1 MLRGPAMSFTAEE
14 PQTRAFINEIN
25 RSGNQLVVYDYMTG
39 TDKIL
44 EVDDNWYIDHL
55 RIQCTVDGQQV
66 WDYVDY
72 NDYFWLYGS
81 HHNCF
86 GWLFVGPSG
95 YNTITFFGEH
105 PEFDKTT
112 QTLPL
117 APYTFTMESPLY
129 DFMYSDVT
137 KRSYTQ
143 ANPDSSPVGLHLNHM
158 FSAYRFRIRNVRQVA
173 IAVKSATLKVVT
185 KKQANISFAD
195 AIANPEASKADV
207 SFNDCQSGTLTQSR
221 GAGSVLENNS
231 SYINLFDLN
240 DTEAYRMMWPQ
251 DETEFQGAKL
261 ELTFQEEGKSE
272 VETKVFKLNDFAQKE
287 WLAGNRYAY
296 DLVFTD
302 QEIRLV
308 CNVEPWDKKN
318 ITLDFTDVV
327 VVSDKIQWHNDTA
340 MDVDEHDGV
349 VVLFNDKAKPAEC
362 YFKIDAPT
370 GATWVASLIT
380 VEGKGSDAFEFVN
393 PANTVEVLP
402 APSGPVG
409 QIGRVMIRVKDATS
423 QTNTNK
429 AKLRIIVRTA
439 NNEQTIVVENLC
451 AGHDYNEYTIV
462 QNMM

>member
-1 MLRGPAMSFTAEE
+1 MLRGPAMSFTAQE

-95 YNTITFFGEH
+95 YNTITFFGKH
-105 PEFDKTT
+105 PEFDKQTK
-112 QTLPL
+112 TLPL
-117 APYTFTMESPLY
+117 PAYTFTMESPLY

-173 IAVKSATLKVVT
+173 ITVKSATLKVVT

-195 AIANPEASKADV
+195 AIANSAESKAVV
-207 SFNDCQSGTLTQSR
+207 SFKECTSGDLTQSR
-221 GAGSVLENNS
+221 SAGSVLENNS

-251 DETEFQGAKL
+251 DAAEFENAEL
-261 ELTFQEEGKSE
+261 ELTFQEEGKAE
-272 VETKVFKLNDFAQKE
+272 TETKVFKLNDFSQKE
-287 WLAGNRYAY
+287 WIAGNRYAY

-302 QEIRLV
+302 QEIILV
-308 CNVEPWDKKN
+308 CNVEPWNKKN

-340 MDVDEHDGV
+340 MDVDEENGV
-349 VVLFNDKAKPAEC
+349 VVLYNDLGKPAEC

-370 GATWVASLIT
+370 GATWVASLIP
-380 VEGKGSDAFEFVN
+380 VEGKDAFCFVDPDTGN
-393 PANTVEVLP
+393 DIAS
-402 APSGPVG
+402 PSGPVG
-409 QIGRVMIRVKDATS
+409 QIGRIKIRVKDAAS
-423 QTNTNK
+423 LTNTNK
-429 AKLRIIVRTA
+429 AKLRIVVRTA

-462 QNMM
+462 QNMK